1 MSKIFPI
8 ILTTGLFVCFANASI
23 YAQCHG
29 ETKSKVE
36 SIINSIFTDKTLAN
50 VSRQFREIGSPA
62 VPCVLEYMSRD
73 GYKRPV
79 IKLIFLDFVS
89 QSEGAEVEAALIELL
104 KDKQPELRGYA
115 VSELGKRK
123 VSRAIPSI
131 VERLDDKENTV
142 VICTLNNPCDDIL
155 VRDLAIRALEA
166 ITGVKPSSSKNKEKQ
181 AEAWQR
187 WWKKRQIQETS

>member
-1 MSKIFPI
+1 
-8 ILTTGLFVCFANASI
+8 
-23 YAQCHG
+23 
-29 ETKSKVE
+29 
-36 SIINSIFTDKTLAN
+36 
-50 VSRQFREIGSPA
+50 
-62 VPCVLEYMSRD
+62 MSRD